1 MPFIVTD
8 SDLPY
13 CHEMSL
19 VLSVLGYVNS
29 TDVYP
34 HLFEVF
40 LVKPS
45 VRARFC
51 SPLAAQSKEA
61 EL

>member
-1 MPFIVTD
+1 
-8 SDLPY
+8 
-13 CHEMSL
+13 MSL
-19 VLSVLGYVNS
+19 VLSVLGLVNS

-45 VRARFC
+45 VRAKFC

-61 EL
+61 GL